1 MKARARIIAEGRVQS
16 AGYRDE
22 VENLALEFGIKGSV
36 RNMAEKDRVE
46 IVCEADERI
55 IDKFLK
61 NVKIKNEIIDV
72 KKLTVKKTKPT
83 GEFKTF
89 KIIRK
94 NKDSEIAERMD
105 EAVKHLKGVK
115 KGMYEVRD
123 EVKGSRE
130 DIKGVRDEVK
140 GSREDIQNMHKDM
153 RKGQNCIKDSIQD
166 MHKDLKSELKGF
178 REESKQSFDSL
189 NKNLTGFRD
198 ETKTEFQTIKT
209 DYGKISQDLGKAV
222 DSINTIAKSI
232 EKLAEAIAKK

>member
-61 NVKIKNEIIDV
+61 KIKIKNEIIDV

-83 GEFKTF
+83 GEFNTF
-89 KIIRK
+89 KIIRED
-94 NKDSEIAERMD
+94 KDSEIAERMD

-123 EVKGSRE
+123 EVKGSRK
-130 DIKGVRDEVK
+130 DIKGVGDEVK
-140 GSREDIQNMHKDM
+140 E
-153 RKGQNCIKDSIQD
+153 
-166 MHKDLKSELKGF
+166 F
-178 REESKQSFDSL
+178 RL
-189 NKNLTGFRD
+189 
-198 ETKTEFQTIKT
+198 ETKENFQTMKN
-209 DYGKISQDLGKAV
+209 DYGKISLYMER
-222 DSINTIAKSI
+222 II
-232 EKLAEAIAKK
+232 ESTEKDRKDFRDAIKELARAIVESKK

>member
-1 MKARARIIAEGRVQS
+1 MRVRAKVVAKGKVQS

-22 VENLALEFGIKGSV
+22 VEEVALDLGIKGFV
-36 RNMAEKDRVE
+36 RNMEEKDRVE

-61 NVKIKNEIIDV
+61 KIKIKNELIDV

-123 EVKGSRE
+123 EVKGSRK
-130 DIKGVRDEVK
+130 DIKGVGDEVK
-140 GSREDIQNMHKDM
+140 E
-153 RKGQNCIKDSIQD
+153 
-166 MHKDLKSELKGF
+166 F
-178 REESKQSFDSL
+178 RL
-189 NKNLTGFRD
+189 
-198 ETKTEFQTIKT
+198 ETKENFQTMKN
-209 DYGKISQDLGKAV
+209 DYGKISLYMER
-222 DSINTIAKSI
+222 II
-232 EKLAEAIAKK
+232 ESTEKDRKDFRDAIKELARAIVESKK

>member
-1 MKARARIIAEGRVQS
+1 LIKARARIIAEGRVQS

-61 NVKIKNEIIDV
+61 KIKIKNEIIDV

-83 GEFKTF
+83 GEFNTF
-89 KIIRK
+89 KIIRED
-94 NKDSEIAERMD
+94 KDSEIAERMD

-123 EVKGSRE
+123 EVKGSRK
-130 DIKGVRDEVK
+130 DIKGVGDEVK
-140 GSREDIQNMHKDM
+140 E
-153 RKGQNCIKDSIQD
+153 
-166 MHKDLKSELKGF
+166 F
-178 REESKQSFDSL
+178 RL
-189 NKNLTGFRD
+189 
-198 ETKTEFQTIKT
+198 ETKENFQTMKN
-209 DYGKISQDLGKAV
+209 DYGKISLYMER
-222 DSINTIAKSI
+222 II
-232 EKLAEAIAKK
+232 ESTEKDRKDFRDAIKELARAIVESKK

>member
-1 MKARARIIAEGRVQS
+1 MRVRAKVVAKGKVQS

-22 VENLALEFGIKGSV
+22 VEDVALYLGIKGFV
-36 RNMAEKDRVE
+36 RNMEEKDRVE

-61 NVKIKNEIIDV
+61 KIKIKNELIDV

-123 EVKGSRE
+123 EVKGSRK
-130 DIKGVRDEVK
+130 DIKGVGDEVK
-140 GSREDIQNMHKDM
+140 E
-153 RKGQNCIKDSIQD
+153 
-166 MHKDLKSELKGF
+166 F
-178 REESKQSFDSL
+178 RL
-189 NKNLTGFRD
+189 
-198 ETKTEFQTIKT
+198 ETKENFQTMKN
-209 DYGKISQDLGKAV
+209 DYGKISLYMER
-222 DSINTIAKSI
+222 II
-232 EKLAEAIAKK
+232 ESTEKDRKDFRDAIKELARAIVESKK

>member
-89 KIIRK
+89 KIIRED
-94 NKDSEIAERMD
+94 KDSEIAERMD

-123 EVKGSRE
+123 EVKGSRK
-130 DIKGVRDEVK
+130 DIKGVGDEVK
-140 GSREDIQNMHKDM
+140 E
-153 RKGQNCIKDSIQD
+153 
-166 MHKDLKSELKGF
+166 F
-178 REESKQSFDSL
+178 RL
-189 NKNLTGFRD
+189 
-198 ETKTEFQTIKT
+198 ETKENFQTMKN
-209 DYGKISQDLGKAV
+209 DYGKISLYMER
-222 DSINTIAKSI
+222 II
-232 EKLAEAIAKK
+232 ESTEKDRKDFRDAIKELARAIVESKK

>member
-83 GEFKTF
+83 GEFNTF
-89 KIIRK
+89 KIIRED
-94 NKDSEIAERMD
+94 KDSEIAERMD

-123 EVKGSRE
+123 EVKGSRK
-130 DIKGVRDEVK
+130 DIKGVGDEVK
-140 GSREDIQNMHKDM
+140 E
-153 RKGQNCIKDSIQD
+153 
-166 MHKDLKSELKGF
+166 F
-178 REESKQSFDSL
+178 RL
-189 NKNLTGFRD
+189 
-198 ETKTEFQTIKT
+198 ETKENFQTMKN
-209 DYGKISQDLGKAV
+209 DYGKISLYMER
-222 DSINTIAKSI
+222 II
-232 EKLAEAIAKK
+232 ESTEKDRKDFRDAIKELARAIVESKK

>member
-1 MKARARIIAEGRVQS
+1 MRVRAKVVAKGKVQS

-22 VENLALEFGIKGSV
+22 VEDVALYLGIKGFV
-36 RNMAEKDRVE
+36 RNMEEKDRVE

-61 NVKIKNEIIDV
+61 KIKIKNELIDV

-123 EVKGSRE
+123 EVKGSRK
-130 DIKGVRDEVK
+130 DIKGVGDEVK
-140 GSREDIQNMHKDM
+140 E
-153 RKGQNCIKDSIQD
+153 
-166 MHKDLKSELKGF
+166 F
-178 REESKQSFDSL
+178 RL
-189 NKNLTGFRD
+189 
-198 ETKTEFQTIKT
+198 ETKENFQTMKN
-209 DYGKISQDLGKAV
+209 DYGKISLYMER
-222 DSINTIAKSI
+222 II
-232 EKLAEAIAKK
+232 ESTEKDRKDFRDATKELARAIVESKK

>member
-61 NVKIKNEIIDV
+61 KIKIKNEIIDV

-89 KIIRK
+89 KIIRED
-94 NKDSEIAERMD
+94 KDSEIAERMD

-123 EVKGSRE
+123 EVKGSRK
-130 DIKGVRDEVK
+130 DIKGVGDEVK
-140 GSREDIQNMHKDM
+140 E
-153 RKGQNCIKDSIQD
+153 
-166 MHKDLKSELKGF
+166 F
-178 REESKQSFDSL
+178 RL
-189 NKNLTGFRD
+189 
-198 ETKTEFQTIKT
+198 ETKENFQTMKN
-209 DYGKISQDLGKAV
+209 DYGKISLYMER
-222 DSINTIAKSI
+222 II
-232 EKLAEAIAKK
+232 ESTEKDRKDFRDAIKELARAIVESKK

>member
-89 KIIRK
+89 KIIRED
-94 NKDSEIAERMD
+94 KDSEIAERMD

-123 EVKGSRE
+123 EVKGSR
-130 DIKGVRDEVK
+130 
-140 GSREDIQNMHKDM
+140 
-153 RKGQNCIKDSIQD
+153 
-166 MHKDLKSELKGF
+166 
-178 REESKQSFDSL
+178 
-189 NKNLTGFRD
+189 
-198 ETKTEFQTIKT
+198 
-209 DYGKISQDLGKAV
+209 
-222 DSINTIAKSI
+222 
-232 EKLAEAIAKK
+232 